1 MTIWMVALVGGVLLA
16 LLSYRWRGASAGKT
30 LLVAILRALALTLL
44 IALLLDAAGGI
55 ARPVPPIV
63 ALDVSQ
69 SWLRGGDTTGWND
82 ARRRARSA
90 AEDTLFLIGDSVR
103 AGALPDRPTDAATQL
118 RPLIERALSSGRPL
132 RLFTDGEVD
141 DPDALA
147 AVPAG
152 SQVVVINPGASPD
165 AAVSD
170 IQAPRAVIGN
180 DTAEFRI
187 AIATGRAGAGEG
199 TLSLVIG
206 DQRVAST
213 PVQALAAF
221 GERTVTARARVP
233 NVPGATLVR
242 AIVAAAGDREPRN
255 DTLTT
260 VLEVSPAAGA
270 VLVSTSP

>member
-1 MTIWMVALVGGVLLA
+1 MCRRVGCAARTPQGGTTPVAGRAPPRVTRSFSSA
-16 LLSYRWRGASAGKT
+16 TPFASA
-30 LLVAILRALALTLL
+30 RC
-44 IALLLDAAGGI
+44 
-55 ARPVPPIV
+55 PI
-63 ALDVSQ
+63 S
-69 SWLRGGDTTGWND
+69 
-82 ARRRARSA
+82 RRTMHPGCARS
-90 AEDTLFLIGDSVR
+90 
-103 AGALPDRPTDAATQL
+103 
-118 RPLIERALSSGRPL
+118 SSAHCPRDV
-132 RLFTDGEVD
+132 LFTDGEVD